1 MALIHR
7 FFCMMVAATFSYN
20 TRHSGGAVPFQ
31 KNYGSK
37 KARAA
42 RMKMLWFFPRKFAG
56 GGADPGGDGD
66 DAIRSAGEQRTT
78 T

>member
-42 RMKMLWFFPRKFAG
+42 
-56 GGADPGGDGD
+56 DE
-66 DAIRSAGEQRTT
+66 DAVVLPKKVRRRRR
-78 T
+78 

>member
-37 KARAA
+37 KSAR
-42 RMKMLWFFPRKFAG
+42 
-56 GGADPGGDGD
+56 GADE
-66 DAIRSAGEQRTT
+66 DALVLPKKVRRRRR
-78 T
+78 